1 MENTKADEY
10 FGYTEKGGTFDGEIR
25 AGFTT
30 FLTMAYILL
39 VNPAMLTVAIGDGTE
54 AGNATAFADILFA
67 TAVAAFVGCTVMGLW
82 ANLPFAL
89 APGMGLNAY
98 FTFGVVIGMG
108 IAWEIALFAVFV
120 EGVLFMIMSLPQVGW
135 RTKMINAI
143 PTDLKVATGAGI
155 GMFLSLI
162 GLREMGW
169 IRDDGATLVNIADHD
184 TWGATSYGIP
194 EGWCKDNFMGTAG
207 APTYDSATDSY
218 SCLHEDGFNVDY
230 IELGSYGLHQEGAI
244 IGMLAL
250 IAIAVMMARGIK
262 GAMIYGIVVASLYGW
277 AAGVSDPYNFY
288 FDGGAGWGAATS
300 TAPAMGDILSMPSMP
315 DATLMAAFG
324 DQGLGALEKSNM
336 GDFLLVMIAFL
347 FVDIFD
353 TSGTLYSV
361 GRQAGY
367 VDENDELHNSD
378 EAFMSDAAATI
389 VGAVLGTS
397 TTTTYI
403 ESAAGVEDGGKTG
416 LVAVTVG
423 VLMLSG
429 LFFTGLFAAV
439 PQFAMASALVIVGA
453 MMMRQAADINWN
465 DAEMALPA
473 FITIVM
479 MPFTYSIADG
489 IAWGIITWVAIKAGM
504 GKFNE
509 IGNVMGGLAIL
520 MIMFYIGPG
529 DQSTF
534 GWILGL
540 AGF

>member
-1 MENTKADEY
+1 
-10 FGYTEKGGTFDGEIR
+10 
-25 AGFTT
+25 
-30 FLTMAYILL
+30 
-39 VNPAMLTVAIGDGTE
+39 
-54 AGNATAFADILFA
+54 
-67 TAVAAFVGCTVMGLW
+67 
-82 ANLPFAL
+82 
-89 APGMGLNAY
+89 
-98 FTFGVVIGMG
+98 
-108 IAWEIALFAVFV
+108 
-120 EGVLFMIMSLPQVGW
+120 
-135 RTKMINAI
+135 
-143 PTDLKVATGAGI
+143 
-155 GMFLSLI
+155 
-162 GLREMGW
+162 
-169 IRDDGATLVNIADHD
+169 
-184 TWGATSYGIP
+184 
-194 EGWCKDNFMGTAG
+194 
-207 APTYDSATDSY
+207 
-218 SCLHEDGFNVDY
+218 
-230 IELGSYGLHQEGAI
+230 
-244 IGMLAL
+244 
-250 IAIAVMMARGIK
+250 
-262 GAMIYGIVVASLYGW
+262 
-277 AAGVSDPYNFY
+277 
-288 FDGGAGWGAATS
+288 
-300 TAPAMGDILSMPSMP
+300 
-315 DATLMAAFG
+315 
-324 DQGLGALEKSNM
+324 
-336 GDFLLVMIAFL
+336 
-347 FVDIFD
+347 
-353 TSGTLYSV
+353 
-361 GRQAGY
+361 
-367 VDENDELHNSD
+367 
-378 EAFMSDAAATI
+378 MSDAAATI

-429 LFFTGLFAAV
+429 LFLTGLFAAV